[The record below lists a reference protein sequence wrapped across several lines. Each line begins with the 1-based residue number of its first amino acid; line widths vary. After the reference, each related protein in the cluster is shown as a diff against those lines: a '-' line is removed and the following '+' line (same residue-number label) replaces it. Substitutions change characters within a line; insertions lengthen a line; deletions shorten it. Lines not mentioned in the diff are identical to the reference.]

1 MLAVSAANAGTPAS
15 TGKLDK
21 RLAVIAQAAAEQRAE
36 PLMARALTRQL
47 FQQNS
52 PLSTR
57 WNAAG
62 QVQVYLHVNAYGS
75 VPTNA
80 ALAAIGATQVT
91 FSPALGVVQAWIPAG
106 KLAAATA
113 LAGVTRVSVPHY
125 AVVKRA
131 PNSTAQPRTGSV
143 DTQGDQI
150 LGAALY
156 RQLTGFTGKGIA
168 VGVISD
174 GDNSIASSQSTGDLP
189 ATIWNDPNNAGSF
202 KSSGDEGT
210 AMMEIVYDLAP
221 GVQLGFC
228 GPQTTVDFVTCL
240 NDFANHFGN
249 SNLVIVDDL
258 GFPGVAMFT
267 DGAYATAVKNF
278 SIANPAVR
286 LVTAG
291 GNDAEGF
298 WAGDWNPIALPNAGV
313 NNGNPIKINSIAY
326 SQIQNF
332 GTASAPL
339 TRISIPIDAGDT
351 LSWLVEWGDTWQDSV
366 NGLPPTGTSDP
377 NDYDVVLVDAQGNV
391 LGCNIGENIGTA
403 ASPPNPN
410 ACNYSTSDP
419 TNTPGPQPI
428 QGTVWTNNTG
438 GATTVYLEILYAPGD
453 GTPDT
458 HLKVLAMIANAQIN
472 INPGTPA
479 GSIYGQS
486 ALPYPYEITAGAVSA
501 QNNPSYQIESYSSQG
516 PVFLYQPATGA
527 STRMKPDFVGVDG
540 VSITGAGGF
549 ENPFYGTSAAAPHI
563 AGLIALLESGY
574 PSDDPYQLLKA
585 GAQPL
590 GTGNPNGVYGYGLP
604 NAARSVGSNYPSP
617 LASISSPSGSASINA
632 GQSISFSGTCSANG
646 APGTVSYDW
655 NFGASSGI
663 PSSNTADPTVTFKFF
678 GQYAVTLTCIN
689 EFGVSSATP
698 ATVNVTV
705 KAVNTSPTGGSG
717 GGGGGGLGLTALA
730 VLLFLQFAALH
741 RKRWRILNGGLPGT
755 GSSRQSLV
763 TGRPTE

>member
-1 MLAVSAANAGTPAS
+1 MKLKLAIRFIPVALMLMAFTVHAGAPVT

-21 RLAVIAQAAAEQRAE
+21 RLAAIAAAVAKRRAA
-36 PLMARALTRQL
+36 PVMARALTRQL
-47 FQQNS
+47 FRQNS
-52 PLSTR
+52 PLSVR
-57 WNAAG
+57 WNASG
-62 QVQVYLHVNAYGS
+62 QVQVYLHFYHIGESLDMA
-75 VPTNA
+75 PLA
-80 ALAAIGATQVT
+80 ALGATDIVVSQE
-91 FSPALGVVQAWIPAG
+91 LGVVQAWIPAD
-106 KLAAATA
+106 KLAAAA
-113 LAGVTRVSVPHY
+113 ELSGITRISVPHY

-131 PNSTAQPRTGSV
+131 PNSTGQPRTGSV

-156 RQLTGFTGKGIA
+156 RQLTGFNGQGIA

-189 ATIWNDPNNAGSF
+189 ATIWNDPNDASSF

-228 GPQTTVDFVTCL
+228 GPQTTVDFITCL
-240 NDFANHFGN
+240 NDFVSHFG

-267 DGAYATAVKNF
+267 DGAYATAVQNF

-298 WAGDWNPIALPNAGV
+298 WAGDWNPLALPNAGV
-313 NNGNPIKINSIAY
+313 NNGNPVKINGISY

-339 TRISIPIDAGDT
+339 TRMAVAMDPNDT
-351 LSWLVEWGDTWQDSV
+351 LSWLVQWGDAWQDSV
-366 NGLPPTGTSDP
+366 NGLPPTGVPNDP
-377 NDYDVVLVDAQGNV
+377 NNYDVILVDGSGNV
-391 LGCNIGENIGTA
+391 LACNIGENIGTA
-403 ASPPNPN
+403 ANPPSPSS
-410 ACNYSTSDP
+410 CNYSTTLP

-428 QGTVWTNNTG
+428 QGTTWTNNTG
-438 GATTVYLEILYAPGD
+438 AATTVYLEILYAPGD

-458 HLKVLAMIANAQIN
+458 HLKVLAMLANAQIN
-472 INPGTPA
+472 VVPGTPA

-486 ALPYPYEITAGAVSA
+486 ALPYPYEITVGAVSA
-501 QNNPSYQIESYSSQG
+501 QNNPNYQIESYSSQG
-516 PVFLYQPATGA
+516 PVFLFQPATGS

-563 AGLIALLESGY
+563 AGLIALLESGF
-574 PSDDPYQLLKA
+574 PSNDPYQLLKA
-585 GAQPL
+585 GALAL
-590 GTGNPNGVYGYGLP
+590 GTGDPNGVYGYGLP
-604 NAARSVGSNYPSP
+604 NAARSVGSKYPSP
-617 LASISSPSGSASINA
+617 TASISSPAGSVAINA
-632 GQSISFSGTCSANG
+632 GQSISFSGSCSVNG
-646 APGTVSYDW
+646 APGTVSYNWD
-655 NFGASSGI
+655 FGASSGI
-663 PSSNTADPTVTFKFF
+663 PSSSSANPTVTFQFF
-678 GQYAVTLTCIN
+678 GQYTVTLTCTN
-689 EFGVSSATP
+689 EFGVRNATP

-705 KAVNTSPTGGSG
+705 KAVNSNPTGGSG
-717 GGGGGGLGLTALA
+717 GGGGGGLGLMALSA
-730 VLLFLQFAALH
+730 LLFLQVAALY
-741 RKRWRILNGGLPGT
+741 RKH
-755 GSSRQSLV
+755 
-763 TGRPTE
+763 